1 MLALLLW
8 FDHGQAVISATSG
21 FMQNQRTLFIR
32 KSFDFSLSRK
42 FVTFSILLILNIL
55 RPRLVYHTE
64 RPHSRNG
71 RDSRHSAGPSAAQ
84 WRSKDSRRPAAE
96 AVKRPSL
103 LPIFQ
108 WAHTG
113 LESKMLLAVESLMP
127 KQVGNP
133 IAKKCVCDGLINYG
147 LFIKLQHTDLCA
159 R

>member
-55 RPRLVYHTE
+55 RPRLVYHTK

-84 WRSKDSRRPAAE
+84 WRSKDSRRPGAE

-103 LPIFQ
+103 LPIFLSGRTLDLKVKCYLQ
-108 WAHTG
+108 W
-113 LESKMLLAVESLMP
+113 S
-127 KQVGNP
+127 
-133 IAKKCVCDGLINYG
+133 Y
-147 LFIKLQHTDLCA
+147 
-159 R
+159 